1 MFVLDSQLLTS
12 PAASKIHFLSCDK
25 LYFLS
30 HDKLYCMS
38 HDKLYFLS
46 CDTPPDS
53 LLEDIW

>member
-12 PAASKIHFLSCDK
+12 PAASKVHFLSCYK
-25 LYFLS
+25 LYFL
-30 HDKLYCMS
+30 S

-46 CDTPPDS
+46 CDTPPDT